1 MAAHARLLCLT
12 LLAAPAS
19 GASVLDSLTDAAT
32 GVAGHALNN
41 AKDAASSAAGDALN
55 NAKDAASGAIH
66 DAHGAIIGF
75 DSPHPPPS
83 PTPPPAPA
91 RPPAPPAPPPV
102 SPPPRAPVD
111 RCFAA
116 QGWGAQGE
124 GFRGSVATTING
136 RQCQVRLSQD
146 AHAVGGSGAVS
157 SGAGATGVW
166 RGSRVWGVG
175 RGLGGAQ
182 GCAWGAPGAMRVNA
196 GHSHTA
202 TGVVATVPAP
212 ALPHPEQRAAVLTHE
227 QLLPKPRGEPGGRR
241 RALPCTLVRR
251 HRPWH
256 WPSPQP

>member
-1 MAAHARLLCLT
+1 MEPDERGELQGGVREGRAFKSPFIDETCKLAETALAFTPHHMAVHARLLCLT

-19 GASVLDSLTDAAT
+19 GASVLDSLSDAAT

-146 AHAVGGSGAVS
+146 GHAVGGPGAV
-157 SGAGATGVW
+157 
-166 RGSRVWGVG
+166 
-175 RGLGGAQ
+175 
-182 GCAWGAPGAMRVNA
+182 
-196 GHSHTA
+196 
-202 TGVVATVPAP
+202 
-212 ALPHPEQRAAVLTHE
+212 
-227 QLLPKPRGEPGGRR
+227 
-241 RALPCTLVRR
+241 
-251 HRPWH
+251 
-256 WPSPQP
+256 